1 MSLKTGAIIMVP
13 VVFADFSREQFRLLE
28 ETAMIYSNQ

>member
-1 MSLKTGAIIMVP
+1 MYRCHADGTGI
-13 VVFADFSREQFRLLE
+13 FFTNSSREQFRLLE